1 MITGEFNHKGE
12 LVFEIGLIAADET
25 DFPVQAIF
33 DTGFN
38 DWLLMSNEDAEDLG
52 WRKQPESRKSRTAG
66 GIVFFN
72 IYEGIIVIDEEEFT
86 IPVLAGSRV
95 KDILLGVRWL
105 QFKRLIADY
114 SGGVLTLD

>member
-1 MITGEFNHKGE
+1 MINGEFNHKGE
-12 LVFEIGLIAADET
+12 LVFEVDLIAADET
-25 DFPVQAIF
+25 WISVEAIF

-38 DWLLMSNEDAEDLG
+38 DWLLINTKYAEYLG
-52 WRKQPESRKSRTAG
+52 WLQQENPRKAQTASG
-66 GIVFFN
+66 TIFFN
-72 IYEGIIVIDEEEFT
+72 VYEGIVAIDGEEFT

>member
-1 MITGEFNHKGE
+1 MISGEFNHKGE
-12 LVFEIGLIAADET
+12 LVFEIALIAADET
-25 DFPVQAIF
+25 DYPVEAIF

-38 DWLLMSNEDAEDLG
+38 GWLLMNNEDAKDLG
-52 WRKQPESRKSRTAG
+52 WLKQPESRKSQTAG

-72 IYEGIIVIDEEEFT
+72 VYEGIVALDGEEFT

-105 QFKRLIADY
+105 QFKRLVADY

>member
-1 MITGEFNHKGE
+1 MISGEFNHKGE
-12 LVFEIGLIAADET
+12 LVFEVGLIAADET

-38 DWLLMSNEDAEDLG
+38 DWLLMNNQDAKDLG
-52 WRKQPESRKSRTAG
+52 WLQKPKPRRSRTAG

-72 IYEGIIVIDEEEFT
+72 VYEGIVAIDGEEFT

-95 KDILLGVRWL
+95 KEILLGVRWL

>member
-12 LVFEIGLIAADET
+12 LVFEIALIAADET
-25 DFPVQAIF
+25 DWQVQAIF

-38 DWLLMSNEDAEDLG
+38 GWLLMNNEDVDNLG
-52 WRKQPESRKSRTAG
+52 WLQQPEPRKSQTAAG
-66 GIVFFN
+66 TVFFN
-72 IYEGIIVIDEEEFT
+72 VYEGIILIDREEFI
-86 IPVLAGSRV
+86 IPVLGGDDI
-95 KDILLGVRWL
+95 KEILLGVRWL